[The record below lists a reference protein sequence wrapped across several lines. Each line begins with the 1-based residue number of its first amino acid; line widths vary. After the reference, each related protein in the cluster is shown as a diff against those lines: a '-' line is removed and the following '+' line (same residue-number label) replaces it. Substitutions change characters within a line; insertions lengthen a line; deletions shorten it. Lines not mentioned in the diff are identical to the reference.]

1 MLARLTKGRIV
12 DQSAD
17 EASAPSKSEEIQ
29 WPALDKLTPGNL
41 KRTVSTIMK
50 EWERTITP
58 PVDERQDSIHQTAA
72 SGMAPTKTTE
82 QERSISQ
89 MPLL

>member
-1 MLARLTKGRIV
+1 MPARLTKRRIV

-58 PVDERQDSIHQTAA
+58 PADECHDHIHQIAA
-72 SGMAPTKTTE
+72 SGKAPAETTE
-82 QERSISQ
+82 QEQSISQ